1 MSGTNDAT
9 TRAGRLAEAFGADF
23 AKHDAAARLFHYRG
37 DRELNV
43 KYYGRDCLI
52 GWQRSRPT
60 RQYFDAI

>member
-37 DRELNV
+37 DRDRKV
-43 KYYGRDCLI
+43 GYRGRVGGID
-52 GWQRSRPT
+52 WQRRRST